1 MARLSV
7 VILAALALSGCI
19 GMYRSG
25 ASNSGG
31 LWGGVS
37 QHVGDQV
44 RR

>member
-1 MARLSV
+1 MGKLTIVA
-7 VILAALALSGCI
+7 LAALALSGCV

>member
-1 MARLSV
+1 MARLSIV
-7 VILAALALSGCI
+7 VLAAFALSGCI

-37 QHVGDQV
+37 QQVGEQV